1 MKRSAKRSSF
11 RTIPIVFFILT
22 ISFTKA
28 FSQNT
33 SIDLRNWGIGLN
45 SGFALASMNVKTK
58 ALPFYG
64 FHLRYAAN
72 PTLAITGNFDF
83 GLFESAKGARGQYAY
98 HFTDHYFQ
106 YYLAT
111 QTNILRLLNM
121 NQVARKM
128 SWYAEI
134 GAGQVYSDVK
144 TSINRSIPGASQYQ
158 GTNGN
163 FLTTFVT
170 LGSGFRF
177 NISPRFDFDLGY
189 HFFYTNSGYLDGY
202 IAPHHLVNKDYY
214 HYLQVGITL
223 KLGKKSISDADWVR
237 RETLIGEHLQ
247 NLSDR
252 IDDLSREMG
261 ELHRVINNNI
271 DSLKANRHQ
280 IAQLSDSVG
289 ELSKKV
295 HLKRMAH
302 GFGIDFDTSILFNFD
317 SSHLQPQAVVL
328 LRNLATTLRKNP
340 EIHVIVSGYADS
352 IGTSQY
358 NINLSNRRAYSVADY
373 FTSHGIQADRV
384 MVKAFGKKEP
394 VASNRDLS
402 GRIEN
407 RRVVITL
414 VEPDK
419 QQ

>member
-1 MKRSAKRSSF
+1 MKLLARRSNVRIFSLTLF
-11 RTIPIVFFILT
+11 LT
-22 ISFTKA
+22 ILSVTQA
-28 FSQNT
+28 FSQST
-33 SIDLRNWGIGLN
+33 SIDLRHWGIGLN

-64 FHLRYAAN
+64 FQLRYSAN
-72 PTLAITGNFDF
+72 PSLAITGNFDF
-83 GLFESAKGARGQYAY
+83 GQFENAKGARGKYAY
-98 HFTDHYFQ
+98 HFTNHYFQ
-106 YYLAT
+106 YYLAA
-111 QTNILRLLNM
+111 QTNIFRLLSM
-121 NQVARKM
+121 NGVAKKM
-128 SWYAEI
+128 SWFAEV
-134 GAGQVYSDVK
+134 GAGQVYSDVR
-144 TSINRSIPGASQYQ
+144 TSIDQSVPGAGKYR

-202 IAPHHLVNKDYY
+202 IAPSHLVNKDYY
-214 HYLQVGITL
+214 HYLQAGITL
-223 KLGKKSISDADWVR
+223 KLGKKSLGDADWVR

-261 ELHRVINNNI
+261 ELRRVINSNI
-271 DSLKANRHQ
+271 DSMKANRHQ
-280 IAQLSDSVG
+280 ITQLSDSVG
-289 ELSKKV
+289 QLSKKV

-328 LRNLATTLRKNP
+328 LRNLTSTLRKNP
-340 EIHVIVSGYADS
+340 EIHVIISGYADS

-358 NINLSNRRAYSVADY
+358 NINLSKRRAWSVADY
-373 FTSHGIQADRV
+373 FTTHGIQSDRV
-384 MVKAFGKKEP
+384 TVKAFGEKEP
-394 VASNRDLS
+394 VASNHDLS

-419 QQ
+419 K